1 VKLPGHFHFHWQIDE
16 ARTATYNWKMKTT
29 VDIDEGVLRAAEV
42 RARQQ
47 GRPLAAL
54 VEEAL
59 RVTVNAAPSQ
69 QTPTIPREAD
79 QGLEDND
86 PFFAALDEI
95 RNAGRQSVPHREV
108 HIE

>member
-1 VKLPGHFHFHWQIDE
+1 MME
-16 ARTATYNWKMKTT
+16 AVYDGSVKTT
-29 VDIDEGVLRAAEV
+29 VDIDEGVLRAAEAQ
-42 RARQQ
+42 ARHQ

-59 RVTVNAAPSQ
+59 RVKVSPPTSHPPTA
-69 QTPTIPREAD
+69 TPPEAD

-95 RNAGRQSVPHREV
+95 RNAGRQPASHRETQLG
-108 HIE
+108 